1 MSFSDPEFIT
11 LLTTSCA
18 SCAAAIVSVIKAVS
32 ASRMA
37 SRASRMLD
45 DAKKRQTYLVCPH
58 CSKKVYL
65 SEIDFHLPS
74 GSLDNN
80 FNGLPD
86 DRE

>member
-1 MSFSDPEFIT
+1 
-11 LLTTSCA
+11 
-18 SCAAAIVSVIKAVS
+18 
-32 ASRMA
+32 MA

-45 DAKKRQTYLVCPH
+45 DAKKRQTYLICPH

-80 FNGLPD
+80 INGLPD